1 MIWMNVED
9 LFRGEN
15 WNEASG
21 EKQEQ
26 EEEEEA
32 VPEFR

>member
-15 WNEASG
+15 WDEASG
-21 EKQEQ
+21 EKK
-26 EEEEEA
+26 EEDEGEA
-32 VPEFR
+32 VPEFH